1 MRGHDHQQADM
12 YSYLSPEQR
21 VRETHP
27 LRKIRAMAD
36 EALKNMSERFDG
48 MYAKTG
54 RPSIPPEKLLR
65 AQLIQM
71 LYSVRSERLLMEEI
85 DYSML
90 FRWFVGMNLDE
101 PVWDVTVFTKNRN
114 RLLEGDVAREFLAE
128 VVRQAESNGLTSD
141 EHFTVDGTLIEA
153 WASLKSFQRKGEKKD
168 PPDDPGNPSV
178 DFHGEKRSN
187 QTHESTTDPDALL
200 ARKGN
205 GKEAKLSYHSNVL
218 TENRNG
224 LVVNTETLQA
234 NGTAERD
241 AALLMLEQILGTDRV
256 TVGADKGYDQGFR
269 GRVPASE
276 HHTARGAER
285 ETERRQRHRR
295 PHDMPR
301 RLRGQ
306 PAEAETDRR
315 VFRLDEDHR
324 AGAQGAAS
332 RHRKGRL
339 AVHVRRS
346 CVQPGADEESAG
358 ASGWCSMSQG
368 GTVPAR
374 GESGQNEPQLQ
385 ALTLFASTS
394 KRLAN

>member
-1 MRGHDHQQADM
+1 MRGHDYQQADM

-21 VRETHP
+21 VRENHP
-27 LRKIRAMAD
+27 LRTIRAMAD
-36 EALKNMSERFDG
+36 EALASMSERFDG

-71 LYSVRSERLLMEEI
+71 LYSIRSERLLMEEI

-101 PVWDVTVFTKNRN
+101 PVWDATVFTKNRD

-128 VVRQAESNGLTSD
+128 VVRQAQTKGLTSD

-153 WASLKSFQRKGEKKD
+153 WASLKSFQRKDQKNGP
-168 PPDDPGNPSV
+168 PPDDPGNPTV

-205 GKEAKLSYHSNVL
+205 GKEAKLSYNGNLL

-224 LVVNTETLQA
+224 LIVNTETLQA

-241 AALLMLEQILGTDRV
+241 AALLMLEQISGTDRV
-256 TVGADKGYDQGFR
+256 TVGGDKGFDTKDFVAECRHLNITPHLAQNVKRNGGSAID
-269 GRVPASE
+269 GRTTRHAGYAISQRKRKRIEECFGWMKTIALV
-276 HHTARGAER
+276 RKV
-285 ETERRQRHRR
+285 RHRGIEKVGWIFTFAAAAYNLVRMRNLLAR
-295 PHDMPR
+295 P
-301 RLRGQ
+301 
-306 PAEAETDRR
+306 
-315 VFRLDEDHR
+315 V
-324 AGAQGAAS
+324 GA
-332 RHRKGRL
+332 
-339 AVHVRRS
+339 V
-346 CVQPGADEESAG
+346 
-358 ASGWCSMSQG
+358 
-368 GTVPAR
+368 
-374 GESGQNEPQLQ
+374 
-385 ALTLFASTS
+385 
-394 KRLAN
+394 